1 MKELFYRDDF
11 HVTLGLIPEQRFLFG
26 LSRQMFEIKIYTDSI
41 NKAAEAQILFE
52 EGQPTFGVGVDVSE
66 TSAESNLVV
75 CVRNH
80 GLNPGPVK
88 ALVRVTASDGS
99 VNHHYASFTVN
110 SDVTLVSGLKKV
122 IESSKGGSA
131 AAAVSV
137 VHPGQILISTVENP
151 CNAAGTLIILGDS
164 DRDNDRNNYGR
175 SRGQNIVLPS
185 SVGIDPDDGDY
196 YNDGY
201 VDANSLEDL
210 WGDLDELSEDL
221 PESQEEY
228 GQEDQ
233 QEQETV

>member
-11 HVTLGLIPEQRFLFG
+11 HVTLGLIPEQKFLFG
-26 LSRQMFEIKIYTDSI
+26 LSRQMFEIKIYTDSLY
-41 NKAAEAQILFE
+41 KAAEAQVLFE
-52 EGQPTFGVGVDVSE
+52 DGQPTFGHGVDVSE
-66 TSAESNLVV
+66 TSAGTNLVV

-80 GLNPGPVK
+80 GLNPGKVK

-99 VNHHYASFTVN
+99 VNQHYATFTVG
-110 SDVTLVSGLKKV
+110 SDVKLVSGLKKIV
-122 IESSKGGSA
+122 ESSKLETAASA
-131 AAAVSV
+131 AAG
-137 VHPGQILISTVENP
+137 HPGQIMITTVENP
-151 CNAAGTLIILGDS
+151 CNVSGDLIIYDDGSTDEG
-164 DRDNDRNNYGR
+164 RKNYGR

-210 WGDLDELSEDL
+210 WGDLDELSENL
-221 PESQEEY
+221 PQTQAED

-233 QEQETV
+233 QEPEIV